1 MAIQDETG
9 PVLVTVFC
17 DDCEGTITQD
27 YLVPA
32 GQDSLIVARQY
43 LATHEGWEITPRTD
57 LCGDCKPAAV
67 GSSGLSTAEQ
77 N

>member
-17 DDCEGTITQD
+17 DKCGAEVTHD

-32 GQDSLIVARQY
+32 GQDSLTVARQY
-43 LATHEGWEITPRTD
+43 LATHEGWEVTPRSD
-57 LCGDCKPAAV
+57 LCTECRATDPPG
-67 GSSGLSTAEQ
+67 T